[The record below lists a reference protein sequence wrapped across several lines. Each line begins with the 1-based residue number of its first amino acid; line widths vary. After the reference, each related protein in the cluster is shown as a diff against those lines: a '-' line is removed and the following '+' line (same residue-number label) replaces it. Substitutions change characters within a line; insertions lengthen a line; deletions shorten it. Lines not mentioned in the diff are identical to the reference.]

1 MSSGIEKSI
10 YIKNELSTNV
20 INKKDLQKEA
30 VL

>member
-1 MSSGIEKSI
+1 MSSGIKKSI